1 MDRELRI
8 AANTATLYAVDD
20 TNPQEDRHEKDA
32 FASRRHCVPAF
43 LGTMAD
49 SASRFP
55 LSPSTPSLF
64 GYSTTMTHPRSA
76 TTPDSQT
83 ASATSAAT
91 NDGLAT
97 ALARIPSGLFIVTW
111 RDDIAD
117 HGMLASWVMQ
127 AGFSPPAVTV
137 AVAPGRE
144 LLAAIDC
151 GLPFVINILGDTQRP
166 LLARFGRPAAKG
178 EDPFAD
184 LVVQRTAENTPVL
197 SESAGWLECRAAGRV
212 TADGGDHVVVLAT
225 VTATGAGGDGQPL
238 VHLRKNGLRY

>member
-8 AANTATLYAVDD
+8 AANTATLYAVHD
-20 TNPQEDRHEKDA
+20 TNPQEDRQEEDA
-32 FASRRHCVPAF
+32 FKSRRRCIAAF
-43 LGTMAD
+43 LSTMTD

-55 LSPSTPSLF
+55 LSPSTPSPF
-64 GYSTTMTHPRSA
+64 GYSTIMTHPHSA
-76 TTPDSQT
+76 ATANPQT
-83 ASATSAAT
+83 ASATSGAT
-91 NDGLAT
+91 NDSLAT

-111 RDDIAD
+111 RDDSTD

-144 LLAAIDC
+144 LLAAIDR

-166 LLARFGRPAAKG
+166 LLGRFGRPAATG

-184 LVVQRTAENTPVL
+184 LVVRRTADKTPVL
-197 SESAGWLECRAAGRV
+197 AESAGWLECRAAGRV
-212 TADGGDHVVVLAT
+212 TADEGDHVIVLAT
-225 VTATGAGGDGQPL
+225 VTTTGAGGDMQPL